1 MGKNKSKITL
11 PLLIFTALVLPL
23 LITLIL
29 VGRPVDA
36 GWPGSRFQLTVDVS
50 PSGGGTVKLNEAVSD
65 SYPFTFVFT
74 SGELVHLEAI
84 AASGYRFTNC
94 SDDLSGTSNSTT
106 IVVDCNKKVTANFSR
121 TKRSWWTISGV
132 ILFTAIAVWYSV
144 KHRRSPIG
152 FNTD

>member
-1 MGKNKSKITL
+1 
-11 PLLIFTALVLPL
+11 
-23 LITLIL
+23 
-29 VGRPVDA
+29 
-36 GWPGSRFQLTVDVS
+36 VDVS

-84 AASGYRFTNC
+84 AASGYRFTNW

-106 IVVDCNKKVTANFSR
+106 IVVDCNKNVTANFSQV
-121 TKRSWWTISGV
+121 KPSWWLIGGIIAGV